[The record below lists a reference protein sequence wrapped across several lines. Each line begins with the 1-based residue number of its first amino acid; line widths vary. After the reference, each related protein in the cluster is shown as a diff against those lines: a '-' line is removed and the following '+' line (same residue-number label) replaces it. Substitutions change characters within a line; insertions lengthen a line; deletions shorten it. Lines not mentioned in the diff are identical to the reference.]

1 MMVMKTP
8 CDIKNELV
16 EAITEVSWVV
26 ESGDAHDL
34 QDACDL
40 AHESM
45 DDAFNL
51 IEQLEADNAQLNR
64 CIENMTDKLNAA
76 NDEIAQLQAE
86 RDAAVED
93 LETICGMCSVCHAC
107 KERFFGGERCRGCIN
122 SSHWQW
128 RGVREEDGND

>member
-1 MMVMKTP
+1 MMVVKTP

-45 DDAFNL
+45 DDAL
-51 IEQLEADNAQLNR
+51 AYIKQLE
-64 CIENMTDKLNAA
+64 
-76 NDEIAQLQAE
+76 AE
-86 RDAAVED
+86 RDAAVADIE
-93 LETICGMCSVCHAC
+93 ESQPCFAC
-107 KERFFGGERCRGCIN
+107 KNFKRNSGNCGGGKRCLRLAEIAMRNGGTYKGKFFE
-122 SSHWQW
+122 W
-128 RGVREEDGND
+128 RGVQKEDSND